1 MNKPTDAVGVLEQV
15 LRRDRAVVTLLLV
28 TVTAAS
34 WVYLL
39 AGVGMEMDPRHMS
52 MLIPSQSGM
61 AHMLMAPAAWS
72 SAYAL
77 LMFLMWWLMMIAMML
92 PSAAPVALLHAG
104 LTRQG
109 LARATSAFIA
119 GYLVMW
125 GAFSLVAAIA
135 QWALERAGLLSAMM
149 MSTSGLLGAGL
160 LLAAGVWQLT
170 PLKAA
175 CLRHCRSPLSF
186 LSGNWRPGI
195 GGAFRMGAVH
205 GTYCLGCC
213 WFLMALMFY
222 AGVMNLIWTIG
233 LALFVLAEKLLPAG
247 VAFGRI
253 SGLLLIAAGAW
264 LGISAL

>member
-1 MNKPTDAVGVLEQV
+1 
-15 LRRDRAVVTLLLV
+15 
-28 TVTAAS
+28 
-34 WVYLL
+34 
-39 AGVGMEMDPRHMS
+39 
-52 MLIPSQSGM
+52 
-61 AHMLMAPAAWS
+61 
-72 SAYAL
+72 
-77 LMFLMWWLMMIAMML
+77 MFLMWWLMMIAMML

-109 LARATSAFIA
+109 LARTEPDAPAHRLLAATSAFIA

-233 LALFVLAEKLLPAG
+233 LALFVVWRSGESADSCSSPQARGSASLPSDDSVWPAKRATAG
-247 VAFGRI
+247 
-253 SGLLLIAAGAW
+253 LIRPCPDNLVTDRRLVRMRNSPPATF
-264 LGISAL
+264 LHQH